1 MCLQTKI
8 NMNKYFKIF
17 VLAFSLLATEES
29 FCQQVKNNY
38 TKTIYSIEGDLNR
51 DGIADLVIVKQD
63 SASKY
68 KPHLLEIKFKKSDGN
83 YETIFKS
90 EKTLWE
96 IHPEGDANTVAI
108 LEDLQIKKGV
118 IIFTNQYIKGNTKH
132 KFRYQN
138 DNFELI
144 GYTANGG
151 GPGLV
156 EYVDYNLITG
166 TKITHYNPSDD
177 PKIKKRTTT
186 EKISPLPKLQDL
198 EPLSF
203 DY

>member
-1 MCLQTKI
+1 MTIKL
-8 NMNKYFKIF
+8 KIF
-17 VLAFSLLATEES
+17 FSIFLLIITGKLFSQES
-29 FCQQVKNNY
+29 KNNY
-38 TKTIYSIEGDLNR
+38 SKTIYSIEGDLNR
-51 DGIADLVIVKQD
+51 DGIADLVTVKQD
-63 SASKY
+63 SSSKY
-68 KPHLLEIKFKKSDGN
+68 KPHLLEIKFKKEDGN

-90 EKTLWE
+90 EKILWE
-96 IHPEGDANTVAI
+96 IHPEGDARTVAQ

-118 IIFTNQYIKGNTKH
+118 IIFTNQHIRGNTKH

-138 DNFELI
+138 GNFELI

-156 EYVDYNLITG
+156 DYVDYNLITG
-166 TKITHYNPSDD
+166 TKITHYNPYDD
-177 PKIKKRTTT
+177 PKIKKKTTV

>member
-1 MCLQTKI
+1 MRLPTKI

-17 VLAFSLLATEES
+17 VLAFSFLVTEES

-51 DGIADLVIVKQD
+51 DGIPDLVIVKQD
-63 SASKY
+63 STSKY
-68 KPHLLEIKFKKSDGN
+68 KPHLLEIKFKKSDGQ
-83 YETIFKS
+83 YETVFKS

-96 IHPEGDANTVAI
+96 IYPDGDNITAAH

-118 IIFTNQYIKGNTKH
+118 IIFTNQYIRGNTKH

-144 GYTANGG
+144 GYTSHGG
-151 GPGLV
+151 GSGLV
-156 EYVDYNLITG
+156 YIDYNLITG
-166 TKITHYNPSDD
+166 TKITHNNPYDN
-177 PKIKKRTTT
+177 PKTGKKTTI
-186 EKISPLPKLQDL
+186 EKISPLPKLQDF

>member
-1 MCLQTKI
+1 MTIKLKV
-8 NMNKYFKIF
+8 YFSIF
-17 VLAFSLLATEES
+17 LLIITGELFSQES
-29 FCQQVKNNY
+29 KNNY
-38 TKTIYSIEGDLNR
+38 SKTIYSIEGDLNR
-51 DGIADLVIVKQD
+51 DGIADLVTVKQD
-63 SASKY
+63 SSSKY

-83 YETIFKS
+83 YETIFTS

-118 IIFTNQYIKGNTKH
+118 LIFTNQYIRGNTKH

-138 DNFELI
+138 GNFELI
-144 GYTANGG
+144 GYTSHEG

-156 EYVDYNLITG
+156 YIDYNLITG
-166 TKITHYNPSDD
+166 SKITHNNPYDN
-177 PKIKKRTTT
+177 PKAGKKTTI
-186 EKISPLPKLQDL
+186 EKISPLPKLHDL